1 MKKLM
6 VAAAALAFGAVASA
20 GEYHVGKY
28 LLCYDCHS
36 MHGSQSHGFGNAA
49 ALGAAGPA
57 SAQLGGDWQ
66 FAQNT
71 VFQYLLKGA
80 ESESCMACHDGKN
93 FAPDVVGD
101 NFNGYPRSGG
111 SIADGSAGHE
121 TYKGHTV
128 DAGSVTPPGG
138 TAAMTTGLRCYDCHI
153 QHGMATS
160 YRNLGSRADA
170 LTQPTFAIQDQSIT
184 ATDLTKDVTIRIATA
199 AIDPTAV
206 GTVHYL
212 PQIDGVFGGYYD
224 MRNVSYA
231 QQTVGT
237 ISYANRMNNLCALCH
252 ANFHGA
258 PGAGAVGNGA
268 TTGGVGGDNTA
279 TDMTGWE
286 AFTRHPTSGVQ
297 VGGLVPIAPNTS
309 NHGHTSATGL
319 NGKTTKVKAAQK
331 NASDFVNASPM
342 CISCHN
348 AHGST
353 NGFGLRFI
361 AGNVA
366 LTAAADI
373 ENGTGRYANLCNQC
387 HGQGTSNIETY
398 TGPLSGV
405 VK

>member
-36 MHGSQSHGFGNAA
+36 MHGSQSHGFGNSA
-49 ALGAAGPA
+49 ALGSPGPA

-71 VFQYLLKGA
+71 VFTHLLKGA
-80 ESESCMACHDGKN
+80 ESESCMSCHDGKN

-111 SIADGSAGHE
+111 SIADGSPGHD
-121 TYKGHTV
+121 TFKGHTLDV
-128 DAGSVTPPGG
+128 PGAVPPGG
-138 TAAMTTGLRCYDCHI
+138 TAMANGLRCFDCHI
-153 QHGMATS
+153 QHGMANS
-160 YRNLGSRADA
+160 YRNLGSRADVN
-170 LTQPTFAIQDQSIT
+170 TQPTFVIQDQSVT
-184 ATDLTKDVTIRIATA
+184 ATDLTKDVTIRVATA

-224 MRNVSYA
+224 MRNISYS
-231 QQTVGT
+231 QQTVAG

-252 ANFHGA
+252 PNFHGA
-258 PGAGAVGNGA
+258 PAAGATGDGA
-268 TTGGVGGDNTA
+268 SGAGVGGA
-279 TDMTGWE
+279 LVTGTGAAGYE
-286 AFTRHPTSGVQ
+286 AFTRHPTSGVYL
-297 VGGLVPIAPNTS
+297 GWATS
-309 NHGHTSATGL
+309 GGHTKSTNL
-319 NGKTTKVKAAQK
+319 DGKVTKVKAAQK
-331 NASDFVNASPM
+331 NAGDFISASPM

-361 AGNVA
+361 AGNA
-366 LTAAADI
+366 TLTAAADI
-373 ENGTGRYANLCNQC
+373 ENGTGRYSNLCNQC
-387 HGQGTSNIETY
+387 HSQGTSNVETY

>member
-6 VAAAALAFGAVASA
+6 VAAALLTFGAVASA

-36 MHGSQSHGFGNAA
+36 MHGSQSHSFGSTT
-49 ALGAAGPA
+49 ALGTAGAA
-57 SAQLGGDWQ
+57 SAKLGGDWQ

-71 VFQYLLKGA
+71 VYQYLLKGA
-80 ESESCMACHDGKN
+80 ESESCMACHDGKQ

-101 NFNGYPRSGG
+101 NANAYPRSAG
-111 SIADGSAGHE
+111 SIPDGTAGHE
-121 TYKGHTV
+121 LYKGHSI
-128 DAGSVTPPGG
+128 DQGAVTPPGG
-138 TAAMTTGLRCYDCHI
+138 TAMANGLRCFDCHI
-153 QHGMATS
+153 QHGLANS

-170 LTQPTFAIQDQSIT
+170 TTQPTFAIQDQANP
-184 ATDLTKDVTIRIATA
+184 ATDLTKDVTIRVATA

-224 MRNVSYA
+224 MRNISYA

-237 ISYANRMNNLCALCH
+237 TQYANRMNNLCALCH
-252 ANFHGA
+252 PNFHGA
-258 PGAGAVGNGA
+258 PAAGAVGDGA
-268 TTGGVGGDNTA
+268 TTGGVGGQLVTGTGA
-279 TDMTGWE
+279 TGYE
-286 AFTRHPTSGVQ
+286 AFTRHPTSGVYL
-297 VGGLVPIAPNTS
+297 GWASSG
-309 NHGHTSATGL
+309 GHTKVGNLQA
-319 NGKTTKVKAAQK
+319 KTTKVKAAQQ
-331 NASDFVNASPM
+331 NASDFNSASPM

-348 AHGST
+348 AHGSA

-361 AGNVA
+361 AGNVT
-366 LTAAADI
+366 LTAPADI

-387 HGQGTSNIETY
+387 HGQGTSNVETY

-405 VK
+405 VR

>member
-6 VAAAALAFGAVASA
+6 VAAAMLVFGGVASA

-36 MHGSQSHGFGNAA
+36 MHGSQSHGFGNAT
-49 ALGAAGPA
+49 ALGSPGPA

-71 VFQYLLKGA
+71 VYQYLLKGA
-80 ESESCMACHDGKN
+80 ESESCMACHDGKT

-101 NFNGYPRSGG
+101 NSNNYARSGG
-111 SIADGSAGHE
+111 SIPNGSAGHE
-121 TYKGHTV
+121 LYKGHAI
-128 DAGSVTPPGG
+128 DQGAATPPGG
-138 TAAMTTGLRCYDCHI
+138 TAMANGLRCFDCHI
-153 QHGMATS
+153 QHGLANS
-160 YRNLGSRADA
+160 YRNLGSRSVAD
-170 LTQPTFAIQDQSIT
+170 TQPTFAIKDSSDT
-184 ATDLTKDVTIRIATA
+184 TTDLTKDVTIRIATA
-199 AIDPTAV
+199 AIDPNAI

-212 PQIDGVFGGYYD
+212 PQIDGAFGGYYD
-224 MRNVSYA
+224 MGNISYA
-231 QQTVGT
+231 QRTVGG
-237 ISYANRMNNLCALCH
+237 IAYANRMNNLCALCH
-252 ANFHGA
+252 PNFHGA
-258 PGAGAVGNGA
+258 PTAGAVGDGATGAGVGGKATA
-268 TTGGVGGDNTA
+268 TTGY
-279 TDMTGWE
+279 E

-297 VGGLVPIAPNTS
+297 VGLYGTA
-309 NHGHTSATGL
+309 GHTSATVF

-331 NASDFVNASPM
+331 NAGDFINAAPM
-342 CISCHN
+342 CVSCHN

-361 AGNVA
+361 AGNVT
-366 LTAAADI
+366 LAAATDV

-387 HGQGTSNIETY
+387 HGQGTSNVETY